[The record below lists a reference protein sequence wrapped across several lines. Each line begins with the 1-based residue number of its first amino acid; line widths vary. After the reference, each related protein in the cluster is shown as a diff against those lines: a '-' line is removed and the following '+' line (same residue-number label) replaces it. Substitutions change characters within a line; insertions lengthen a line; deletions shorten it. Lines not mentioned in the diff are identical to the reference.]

1 MESHQNATAFLRMWA
16 DVGGWFRIS
25 QDKNKLKK
33 LAKSQGLVITASST
47 WEW

>member
-1 MESHQNATAFLRMWA
+1 MESHQKCHCILA
-16 DVGGWFRIS
+16 DVGGWFRMS

-33 LAKSQGLVITASST
+33 LAKSKGLVITASST